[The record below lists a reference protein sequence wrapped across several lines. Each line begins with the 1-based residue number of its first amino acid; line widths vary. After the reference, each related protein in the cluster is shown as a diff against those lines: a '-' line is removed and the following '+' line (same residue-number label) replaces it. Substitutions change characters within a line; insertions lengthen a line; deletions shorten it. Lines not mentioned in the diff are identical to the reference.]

1 MSNEMRWLFY
11 YRNTS
16 YFRLKNCQ
24 KYISFLRINKN
35 EFQRFNKKQMS
46 VCRGVGAKCAVV

>member
-16 YFRLKNCQ
+16 YFRLKN
-24 KYISFLRINKN
+24 FLRINKN